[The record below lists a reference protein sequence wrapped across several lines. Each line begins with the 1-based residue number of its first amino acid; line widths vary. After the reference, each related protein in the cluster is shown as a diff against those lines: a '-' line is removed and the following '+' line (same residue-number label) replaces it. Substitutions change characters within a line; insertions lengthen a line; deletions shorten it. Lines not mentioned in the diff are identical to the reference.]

1 MACATCSSEPVAL
14 ASSTA
19 VLMAGA
25 DSSEPSVAS
34 NNFVGYIVKKLPHRC
49 PGIEAISTRKGCG
62 SLGEPHRLFPCSTP
76 MIRCYVALARAYS
89 ALSVGV
95 MTSRE
100 APLASPPRSRAPHQG
115 HPRLVRWHEDQS

>member
-34 NNFVGYIVKKLPHRC
+34 NIFVGYIAKKLLRCC
-49 PGIEAISTRKGCG
+49 PGVEAISTRKGCS
-62 SLGEPHRLFPCSTP
+62 SLGEPHLLFPCPTP
-76 MIRCYVALARAYS
+76 HYALLRSVALVTS
-89 ALSVGV
+89 AQRHL
-95 MTSRE
+95 RE
-100 APLASPPRSRAPHQG
+100 RDDLT
-115 HPRLVRWHEDQS
+115 